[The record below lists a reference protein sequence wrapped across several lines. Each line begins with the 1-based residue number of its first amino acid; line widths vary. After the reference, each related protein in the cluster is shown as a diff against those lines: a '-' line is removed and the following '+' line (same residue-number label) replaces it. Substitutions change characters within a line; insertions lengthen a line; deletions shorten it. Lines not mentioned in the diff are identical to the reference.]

1 MNILPSLRGAR
12 ARALLEAH
20 FPSKQFEPSLVQR
33 VVKKGRQKI
42 FGNDSDAMNIFMEY
56 ARNVSSNGGVF
67 EYSFDDTLRLNEI
80 LLQTQSMASYS
91 KAFNDFTIVDAT
103 FSVSA

>member
-1 MNILPSLRGAR
+1 
-12 ARALLEAH
+12 
-20 FPSKQFEPSLVQR
+20 
-33 VVKKGRQKI
+33 
-42 FGNDSDAMNIFMEY
+42 MEY